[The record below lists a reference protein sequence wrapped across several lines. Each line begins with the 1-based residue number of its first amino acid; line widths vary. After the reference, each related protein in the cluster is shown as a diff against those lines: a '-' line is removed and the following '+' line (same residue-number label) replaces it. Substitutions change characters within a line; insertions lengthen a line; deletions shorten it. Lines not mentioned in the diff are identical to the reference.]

1 MFYDWLED
9 LNYVKPDEAWEIVR
23 AIGNYY
29 ITGENPIDNVR
40 SSCKGIVSLML
51 HQIKRSEEKASN
63 ARKGAQVVNEK
74 KKNNAK
80 DKDNTKKKESP
91 NAQRPLSERSPKA
104 QRPLSKRSPNA
115 QRPLSTATE
124 TETETDTYTETETD
138 TDTYTETDT
147 DTETYTET
155 ETETYTETYTLSKR
169 EISPPISPKG
179 DEREIERVD
188 YLSPKLEMPDI
199 ENSDASFGNMLSED
213 HLTSSC
219 DTDSSVPSDNNAPDD
234 RFNRFWNEYPK
245 KLGRSNAANVFHRLN
260 PDRELFDTMMNA
272 LKIHKKSQQWQN
284 LQFVPNPANWLLGR
298 RWEDDILPEIK
309 QQKNDFCLEDF
320 FENQ

>member
-1 MFYDWLED
+1 MTDTKGFCMFYDWLED

-29 ITGENPIDNVR
+29 VTGENPIDNVR

-80 DKDNTKKKESP
+80 DKDNKQNKESP

-104 QRPLSKRSPNA
+104 QRPLS
-115 QRPLSTATE
+115 TATE
-124 TETETDTYTETETD
+124 TETETDTYTETDTETDTD

-147 DTETYTET
+147 DTET

-179 DEREIERVD
+179 KEREIERVD
-188 YLSPKLEMPDI
+188 YLSLKSEMPDI
-199 ENSDASFGNMLSED
+199 EKDNASFGNMLSED

-234 RFNRFWNEYPK
+234 RFSCFWNEYPK
-245 KLGRSNAANVFHRLN
+245 KLGRNNAANVFHRLN

-284 LQFVPNPANWLLGR
+284 LQYVPNPANWLLGR
-298 RWEDDILPEIK
+298 RWEDDILPDIK